1 MRIFTKDSIQLTKK
15 SQDQLKKGEHEVYQL
30 INRLEKKFEKAI
42 MIGGGICH
50 YNYGLSYLILLKG
63 TLNEFAYSQA
73 LLDYHE
79 DIDNLNKVNNI
90 NIKFEKDR
98 VTAHTSKS
106 NTNLIKQLF

>member
-1 MRIFTKDSIQLTKK
+1 MIWPFYKRFNTIDKK
-15 SQDQLKKGEHEVYQL
+15 KQDQLKKGELVVYQL
-30 INRLEKKFEKAI
+30 INRPEKKFEKSI

-63 TLNEFAYSQA
+63 TLNEFAYSQV

-90 NIKFEKDR
+90 NLKIWKR
-98 VTAHTSKS
+98 
-106 NTNLIKQLF
+106 